1 MRQVPKWANSDML
14 DIQDKR
20 YWRWRLGRFKTDS
33 VQGRF
38 WWEEVRGDFIEV
50 QVIFIKYADS
60 HTHANEWY
68 VEHILGLKLELILQN
83 NMIFNLWLL
92 KLVSFVSQNFLTRM
106 QKNKPFFF
114 YFLFY
119 FSVLL
124 VPSLVTTP
132 CCLAGKLIASA
143 PSSVHWSTG
152 TLGSCFMSNTDWP
165 TSFPRDIS
173 LSSAWL
179 CCMQLGLWMWSAAE
193 LTSLLLPMHVEAYAL
208 TG

>member
-68 VEHILGLKLELILQN
+68 VEHILGFKLELIFQN

-92 KLVSFVSQNFLTRM
+92 KLAPFVSQNFLTRM

-114 YFLFY
+114 FLF
-119 FSVLL
+119 FIDRHPFAKRILS
-124 VPSLVTTP
+124 T
-132 CCLAGKLIASA
+132 AGC
-143 PSSVHWSTG
+143 
-152 TLGSCFMSNTDWP
+152 TLGAVTHPSTNRSQPC
-165 TSFPRDIS
+165 
-173 LSSAWL
+173 
-179 CCMQLGLWMWSAAE
+179 
-193 LTSLLLPMHVEAYAL
+193 LTSVINKIWCTEGDVARDLICWPASWSSFE
-208 TG
+208 TRG

>member
-1 MRQVPKWANSDML
+1 MTRKIVKRSTFFAPDHLKVWPTVGPGSTGNL
-14 DIQDKR
+14 DWIMQICIIIESNEVFLDQNFCR
-20 YWRWRLGRFKTDS
+20 VLSWNYDFKKT
-33 VQGRF
+33 
-38 WWEEVRGDFIEV
+38 I
-50 QVIFIKYADS
+50 
-60 HTHANEWY
+60 
-68 VEHILGLKLELILQN
+68 
-83 NMIFNLWLL
+83 IFNLWLL
-92 KLVSFVSQNFLTRM
+92 NHCPLWEPKFSDPDAKKQT
-106 QKNKPFFF
+106 FFF

-124 VPSLVTTP
+124 VPSLVNTP